1 MLTTKNPYIDSAYHQ
16 LQIISQDKQKRLEY
30 ETREKAIRDH
40 NQMMYEAEQRGIQI
54 GEQRGIQIGE
64 LRAKMEIILS
74 MHNSGMSIN
83 QIASI
88 VKINLDEN
96 NKPTKLLFTLSGNGL
111 FKEDS
116 STYIPMEIF
125 FQCNTPGLSKPLF
138 PIQ

>member
-54 GEQRGIQIGE
+54 GEQRGE

-74 MHNSGMSIN
+74 MHNSGMSTN

-88 VKINLDEN
+88 VKINLDDIE
-96 NKPTKLLFTLSGNGL
+96 KMINGE
-111 FKEDS
+111 K
-116 STYIPMEIF
+116 
-125 FQCNTPGLSKPLF
+125 
-138 PIQ
+138 